1 MDMVEGRKLFFV
13 MAQKLFELFFVSVEA
28 RRSGSWDENALNHNL
43 VTQNFCVRNY
53 NMKRIERKTR
63 TFDHIIS
70 DFRRQVAE
78 RQKTEFEP

>member
-1 MDMVEGRKLFFV
+1 MDMVEGRKLLFV
-13 MAQKLFELFFVSVEA
+13 MTQKLLELFCVG

-63 TFDHIIS
+63 FFYHIIS
-70 DFRRQVAE
+70 DFCRQVAE
-78 RQKTEFEP
+78 RQKIEFEP